1 MAFGCNCYKLLPKC
15 RWFDSGPRDPFFFAI
30 FFSYFLSHASSY
42 LVVSLDVDASC
53 LFFYLTCLLPCT
65 ISCCGKVYAPKLSL

>member
-1 MAFGCNCYKLLPKC
+1 MSLVRFRPEGSFL
-15 RWFDSGPRDPFFFAI
+15 FAI
-30 FFSYFLSHASSY
+30 FFFIFLSHTSSY

-53 LFFYLTCLLPCT
+53 LFFYLTCLLTCLLPCT